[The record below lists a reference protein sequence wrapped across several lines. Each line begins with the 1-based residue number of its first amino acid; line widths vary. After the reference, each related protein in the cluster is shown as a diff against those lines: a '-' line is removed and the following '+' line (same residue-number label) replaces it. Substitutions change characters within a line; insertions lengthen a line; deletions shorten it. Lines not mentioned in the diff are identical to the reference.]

1 MQRVETAKANTLPHV
16 HSHYMRTTESQGGR
30 SRGREGMSVDRV
42 VGREQMRET
51 LWAVVMNLDLL

>member
-16 HSHYMRTTESQGGR
+16 HEDNGKPRWLMQ
-30 SRGREGMSVDRV
+30 REVGGMSVDSV
-42 VGREQMRET
+42 LGREQMRET